1 MLKARAKE
9 EDAKQMARL
18 LPAAGGTPSGDDLKD
33 ALEFGSRIN
42 ELVNTLGLRQTL
54 TERGVGRDQIPVV
67 VGRVTGGLKE
77 GQMYEAVTT
86 LVEGLY

>member
-9 EDAKQMARL
+9 EDAKKMARL
-18 LPAAGGTPSGDDLKD
+18 LSAAGGTPSGDDLKD
-33 ALEFGSRIN
+33 GLEFGSRIN
-42 ELVNTLGLRQTL
+42 ELVSTLGLRQTL

-77 GQMYEAVTT
+77 GQMYEAVTR

>member
-18 LPAAGGTPSGDDLKD
+18 LPAAGGTSSGDDLKD
-33 ALEFGSRIN
+33 GLEFGSRIN
-42 ELVNTLGLRQTL
+42 ELVSTLGLRQTL

-77 GQMYEAVTT
+77 GQMYEAVTR